1 MHKYS
6 KIISVFI
13 VGIASMGCRNIKP
26 TVSFD
31 KVSDNVA
38 LSLDSSSSLRLD
50 SIMMSKENKDFV
62 DDGIEFVEEG
72 GLVSLTPDGGVV
84 MSGVAK
90 VRSTRHQTSADVEAK
105 KSLSSHSQLKDSVAS
120 VSQSVFLSE
129 SKVNES
135 VSKGGRKLQVG
146 IILFILLIIILM
158 VLRIWRNLKK

>member
-1 MHKYS
+1 
-6 KIISVFI
+6 
-13 VGIASMGCRNIKP
+13 
-26 TVSFD
+26 
-31 KVSDNVA
+31 
-38 LSLDSSSSLRLD
+38 
-50 SIMMSKENKDFV
+50 MMSNENKDFV

-135 VSKGGRKLQVG
+135 VSNGGRKLQVG